1 MTQRKKGMKE
11 RGKKLE
17 NLRKVLQ
24 QLTEFIYEAEE
35 CPPEFYRFL
44 DAMKNN
50 IDIFFYVGNLGD
62 EEDTQYLVGVLKRD
76 WNAAHGSETGV
87 QNYDYGKEHPGA
99 DPGKSVYF
107 AGMIAAV
114 ANFFAASM

>member
-1 MTQRKKGMKE
+1 MKE

-17 NLRKVLQ
+17 DLREVLQ
-24 QLTEFIYEAEE
+24 QMTEFICEAEE

-50 IDIFFYVGNLGD
+50 IDIFFYVGNLWD
-62 EEDTQYLVGVLKRD
+62 EEETRDLVGVLQRD
-76 WNAAHGSETGV
+76 WNAAHGAETGV
-87 QNYDYGKEHPGA
+87 QDYDYGREHPEA

-114 ANFFAASM
+114 TNFFAASM